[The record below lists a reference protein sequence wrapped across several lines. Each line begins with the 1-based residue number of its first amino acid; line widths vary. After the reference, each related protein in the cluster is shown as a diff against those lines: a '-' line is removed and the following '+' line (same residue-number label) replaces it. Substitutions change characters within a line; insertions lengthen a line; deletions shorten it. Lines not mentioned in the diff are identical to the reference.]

1 MLKGR
6 VIGNATST
14 VKHSTMRGWKLL
26 LVQPLSN
33 DNRSADG
40 EPLLAVDMLGAGAG
54 EIVIIS
60 GDGRSSAELLQ
71 ADNTPVRWSVVGI
84 VDQ

>member
-14 VKHSTMRGWKLL
+14 VKHFTMQGWKLL
-26 LVQPLSN
+26 LVQPLLN
-33 DNRSADG
+33 DDFSADG
-40 EPLLAVDMLGAGAG
+40 EPLLAVDRLGAGAG

-60 GDGRSSAELLQ
+60 GDGRSAGELLQ